1 MISNLYTAKER
12 DALNLLKKFSL
23 RNKLLK
29 ITIYRLESE
38 VHKFCH
44 YLRQ

>member
-12 DALNLLKKFSL
+12 DGLFLLKKFSL
-23 RNKLLK
+23 RF
-29 ITIYRLESE
+29 IYRLESE